1 MRLPQDLFARARRG
15 RGSRRASAVAGRGR
29 GPGAARDPHRRG
41 PRAGTARGARP
52 DAQACLLLEARLR
65 ARRARA
71 VPAQSVGGLRALSAT
86 ELLRRS
92 GGGGSVVGKTPLE
105 APTHRRKKKGGK
117 RSNCSLTPFT
127 PLRLCVCSVILLT

>member
-41 PRAGTARGARP
+41 PCAGAARGARP
-52 DAQACLLLEARLR
+52 DAQARLLLEARLR

-71 VPAQSVGGLRALSAT
+71 VPAQSVGGLRALSSAK
-86 ELLRRS
+86 LLRRS
-92 GGGGSVVGKTPLE
+92 GGGGLVVGKTPPKASRQTE
-105 APTHRRKKKGGK
+105 KKG
-117 RSNCSLTPFT
+117 RVTENPVYSPF
-127 PLRLCVCSVILLT
+127 